1 MGIKITGKAV
11 ARVISVALV
20 ILTLFFDW
28 LYVDKLTEHWVIYR
42 DIPSLL
48 KLYMIGLVG
57 YSVLN
62 LVVAMGVKWTWT

>member
-28 LYVDKLTEHWVIYR
+28 LYMDKLIEHWVIYH